1 MQRIQLRNDTLIEIG
16 TFLVRRWSGKD
27 NLVIEFS
34 NKTQNETRLKDNK
47 IRFMSTDHIMEIVF
61 KNIGS

>member
-1 MQRIQLRNDTLIEIG
+1 MQHIQLRNDTLIEIG

-34 NKTQNETRLKDNK
+34 NKTQNETRLKENK
-47 IRFMSTDHIMEIVF
+47 VRLCQLTNIMEIVF

>member
-1 MQRIQLRNDTLIEIG
+1 MQRIQLRNDILIEIG

-47 IRFMSTDHIMEIVF
+47 IRFMLSLIHI
-61 KNIGS
+61 